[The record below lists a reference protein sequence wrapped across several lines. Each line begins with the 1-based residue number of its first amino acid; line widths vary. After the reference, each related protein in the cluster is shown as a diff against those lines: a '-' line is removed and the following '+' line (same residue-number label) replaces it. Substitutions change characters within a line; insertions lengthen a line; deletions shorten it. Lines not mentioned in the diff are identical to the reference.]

1 MGFKENLAEL
11 KSYSS
16 AAPAANQSKI
26 DHIVSL
32 YEAKRTTFNSALS
45 KTLLLASTNEN
56 TIKSGR
62 AEKEYAKVV
71 AKFGKP
77 NKSKEE
83 IKAELKKGR
92 RKVREAGKKLAETK
106 AWLEAE
112 TKEYSVKVVLY
123 ASAENT
129 SNAAEKKEEETAKKK
144 KTKYFKGLRQVS
156 VGEWLLTLKH
166 PMVNN
171 AEQFFREAFAAT
183 ANHRPRCFGTAR
195 EGAD

>member
-1 MGFKENLAEL
+1 M
-11 KSYSS
+11 
-16 AAPAANQSKI
+16 ANQSKN
-26 DHIVSL
+26 DHIVSI
-32 YEAKRTTFNSALS
+32 YVAKRTTFNSALS

-144 KTKYFKGLRQVS
+144 KT
-156 VGEWLLTLKH
+156 
-166 PMVNN
+166 
-171 AEQFFREAFAAT
+171 
-183 ANHRPRCFGTAR
+183 
-195 EGAD
+195 